1 MKLTNYAPNLNSLT
15 TRPALQVERLSKL
28 FNDNAA
34 LSDIDFSLNKG
45 EILALLGP
53 SGCGKT
59 TLLRCIAGLHAPT
72 SGVISIE
79 GEKVVDGRF
88 HAVPEKRRLGMV
100 FQDYALWPHMT
111 VAENVAFPLQMQSIP
126 KSERHQKVAW
136 ALDVVGLQHLAD
148 RAPGTLSGGQ
158 QQRIALARAIVA
170 EPRLLL
176 MDEPL
181 SNLDKGLRDS
191 LALEIRSLIKR
202 LNLTAVFVT
211 HDQHE
216 AFAMADKVAVL
227 QQGKLQ
233 QFDTAEKLYRSPAN
247 PEIARFLDAGIQVK
261 AHLHGHQIRFDDDL
275 FPEFSGVEPK
285 GYQGRLTLLIPRR
298 SLSVSVRRG
307 VLLKQASLIFSGE
320 GYQLSGFIGDQVAI
334 RLSLKDAVDLSKP
347 LYINFDSQELH
358 GWNESNQPITIQTHA
373 TTATYSL
380 QSN

>member
-1 MKLTNYAPNLNSLT
+1 MNTFSNLSNISET
-15 TRPALQVERLSKL
+15 PALQVQKLSKI

-34 LSDIDFSLNKG
+34 LSNIDFSLNKG

-72 SGVISIE
+72 AGTIAID
-79 GEKVVDGRF
+79 GEKVVDGSF
-88 HAVPEKRRLGMV
+88 NAVPEKRRLGMV

-111 VAENVAFPLQMQSIP
+111 VSENVAFPLQMQGVEKIQR
-126 KSERHQKVAW
+126 KDKVAW
-136 ALDVVGLQHLAD
+136 ALGVVGLEHLAD
-148 RAPGTLSGGQ
+148 RSPDTLSGGQ

-227 QQGKLQ
+227 QQGRLQ
-233 QFDTAEKLYRSPAN
+233 QFDSAEVLYRTPAN
-247 PEIARFLDAGIQVK
+247 PEVAKFLDAGIQLQ
-261 AHLHGHQIRFDDDL
+261 AELTHQHLTIEGNL
-275 FPEFSGVEPK
+275 FPPLNYIASDR
-285 GYQGRLTLLIPRR
+285 YQGKVSLLLPR
-298 SLSVSVRRG
+298 SSFSISG
-307 VLLKQASLIFSGE
+307 EKGSLLKQPTLIFAGE
-320 GYQLSGFIGDQVAI
+320 NYQLSGTIGDEVPI
-334 RLSLKDAVDLSKP
+334 RLSLKAPVDISQPVYLTLDA
-347 LYINFDSQELH
+347 QTLH
-358 GWNESNQPITIQTHA
+358 AWSDQDIPITLHRKTIEPTRISQA
-373 TTATYSL
+373 Y
-380 QSN
+380 